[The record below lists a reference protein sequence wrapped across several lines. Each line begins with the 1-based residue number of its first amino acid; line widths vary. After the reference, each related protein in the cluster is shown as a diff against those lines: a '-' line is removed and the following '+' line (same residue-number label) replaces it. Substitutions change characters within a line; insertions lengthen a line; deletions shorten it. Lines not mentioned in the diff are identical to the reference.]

1 MIHVTSET
9 RGGGGLVCA
18 DCNPPPS
25 APHSTPTHDAMTVV
39 LPPAVV
45 H

>member
-9 RGGGGLVCA
+9 KGGGGLVCA
-18 DCNPPPS
+18 DCNP
-25 APHSTPTHDAMTVV
+25 PTHDAMTVV

>member
-1 MIHVTSET
+1 MIHVTSEK

-18 DCNPPPS
+18 DCNPPS